1 MSKIK
6 DFITISRL
14 KILIATPALPLL
26 GVFLAADSFSDLNI
40 YLIPFMI
47 LYFIS
52 IIYACNVNCYYDR
65 DLDIKYKVHLANAVD
80 SLGKMTIR
88 IILIIETVAIVFL
101 SIYLMLIGFVVVG
114 IISIIGWVVSTSYSA
129 LPVRIKKRGYLSA
142 IPIIIG
148 LFAFPFING
157 WLMVSNTFNIFGIIV
172 LVGYILMNEGL
183 NLVNTAEDYEEDR
196 SEGIRTW
203 AHVFGLKN
211 TFRMAFIFTFIGGA
225 CCIIGL
231 FMKFFLIPVYLY
243 NIAFSS
249 AFIIIS
255 GTFILKSTID
265 IYKISKE
272 GDLKKAAKE
281 NASKLPFWF
290 ASTRYPMLIAAIC
303 MLIPF

>member
-6 DFITISRL
+6 DLITISRL
-14 KILIATPALPLL
+14 KILVATPALPLL
-26 GVFLAADSFSDLNI
+26 GVFLAAYSFSDLNI

-80 SLGKMTIR
+80 NLGKESIR
-88 IILIIETVAIVFL
+88 IILIIETISIVIL
-101 SIYLMLIGFVVVG
+101 SIYLMMVGFLLVG
-114 IISIIGWVVSTSYSA
+114 IISVIGWGTSTSYSA

-157 WLMVSNTFNIFGIIV
+157 WLMISNTFTLFGMIV
-172 LVGYILMNEGL
+172 LIGYILMNEGL
-183 NLVNTAEDYEEDR
+183 NLVNTAEDYDEDQ
-196 SEGIRTW
+196 SEGIKTW

-211 TFRMAFIFTFIGGA
+211 TFRIAYIFTLIGGV
-225 CCIIGL
+225 CCIVGF
-231 FMKFFLIPVYLY
+231 FMKLFIIPLY
-243 NIAFSS
+243 TYNLALAS
-249 AFIIIS
+249 AFIILS
-255 GTFILKSTID
+255 GSFILKSTID

-272 GDLKKAAKE
+272 EDLKKAAKD

-290 ASTRYPMLIAAIC
+290 ASTRYPMLIAVIC
-303 MLIPF
+303 MLLPF